1 MTLFWCEIHDASAP
15 HKTAHCWYAVAKAN
29 DRSGWGA
36 GVCRVVER
44 RLVALDGID
53 LERIARICLESE
65 LLAYSWDDAPEP
77 VRQKYRS
84 VAFSILAALDQEA
97 T

>member
-53 LERIARICLESE
+53 RATVKVALQEGRWSA
-65 LLAYSWDDAPEP
+65 
-77 VRQKYRS
+77 S
-84 VAFSILAALDQEA
+84 VVNILGAVLAALDGGQE
-97 T
+97 